1 METKLTIAQQDLVFG
16 RLMAMWANKMCEANE
31 LNNLEELTEIQ
42 ERRLAELESQLSE
55 AIDIVSKLITA
66 ERELVVTKVG
76 YYTNQIERFGRPGDN

>member
-1 METKLTIAQQDLVFG
+1 MKDKLTKAQQDLVFG

-55 AIDIVSKLITA
+55 SIDIVSKWTTT